1 MSDANREA
9 IRLIHGMAS
18 RSAGRPTVEGDIFK
32 IADAALN
39 AEPKLQASRELVY
52 QCIDGERYFQEEQT
66 LRPDR
71 PDMIPNLS
79 VGDHILAMEEN
90 LQRARVAWYSG
101 SSPHHAALDFLRK
114 VTALG
119 VRCMENNGVVHRKGM

>member
-1 MSDANREA
+1 
-9 IRLIHGMAS
+9 
-18 RSAGRPTVEGDIFK
+18 
-32 IADAALN
+32 
-39 AEPKLQASRELVY
+39 
-52 QCIDGERYFQEEQT
+52 
-66 LRPDR
+66 
-71 PDMIPNLS
+71 MIPNLS